1 MLLRVSLTTYT
12 PSFLSLTLY
21 YYGSQGKSYQQE
33 AFVIC
38 SLKYPQYFIF
48 CVTSIDHEN
57 VYVICL
63 LGVRL
68 LGDIDQVDPFVKSYI
83 D

>member
-1 MLLRVSLTTYT
+1 M
-12 PSFLSLTLY
+12 
-21 YYGSQGKSYQQE
+21 
-33 AFVIC
+33 
-38 SLKYPQYFIF
+38 F

-63 LGVRL
+63 LGLGL

-83 D
+83 DSWRAVQATWKTVSGDTCS